1 MITKHKKLKKIIFR
15 KINLHNVSPVVPVRW
30 PSKVCT
36 IVGKVFCSSKRGLFA
51 KTTLVAKAHGSG
63 TLLVAGLEQKV
74 LDVCPPLAFGYT
86 RPAPGLGYVSR
97 V

>member
-1 MITKHKKLKKIIFR
+1 MEDFSKATRVCTNCRQGNFYKVL
-15 KINLHNVSPVVPVRW
+15 PVVPIRW

-63 TLLVAGLEQKV
+63 TLLVTGLEQKV
-74 LDVCPPLAFGYT
+74 LDVCPPLGFGYT
-86 RPAPGLGYVSR
+86 RPAPGLG
-97 V
+97 